1 MLGLIL
7 PLITVIKSRESENN
21 SNSNNPK
28 GRPIPGYSLTESGE
42 KISDEQI
49 KEWLLELVAGDGFPY
64 GYRKLTVCLKED
76 YKLKINKKKVYRLCK
91 ELDILR
97 PQRKI
102 KKIRPKKIAKQ
113 EEITEPDHNYGRW
126 T

>member
-1 MLGLIL
+1 
-7 PLITVIKSRESENN
+7 
-21 SNSNNPK
+21 
-28 GRPIPGYSLTESGE
+28 
-42 KISDEQI
+42 
-49 KEWLLELVAGDGFPY
+49 LVAGDGFPY

-76 YKLKINKKKVYRLCK
+76 YRLKINKKKVYRLCK

-102 KKIRPKKIAKQ
+102 KKLDLKRLQNKKKLQTQI
-113 EEITEPDHNYGRW
+113 NSGRW